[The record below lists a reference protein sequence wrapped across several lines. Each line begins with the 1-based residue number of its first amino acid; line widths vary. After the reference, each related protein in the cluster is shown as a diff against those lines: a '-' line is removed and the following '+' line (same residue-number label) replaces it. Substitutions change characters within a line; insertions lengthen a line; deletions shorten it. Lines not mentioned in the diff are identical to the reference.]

1 MGIMEGIQMPAF
13 AGFRRGLVSG
23 NQGGGAVVG
32 SVVNQAVIVFFDL
45 AAGGRVPGVLYGSGP
60 PDAPGCLLVAMRRV
74 GAGLDWLEESAA
86 LWGAYPPAAPSHVG
100 RSRPF
105 EDGPAW

>member
-45 AAGGRVPGVLYGSGP
+45 AAGGRVPGVLDGSGP
-60 PDAPGCLLVAMRRV
+60 PDAPGCLLVAKRR
-74 GAGLDWLEESAA
+74 AGRRTGLARGLGCLAGCLPSCGSSSCEEVQA
-86 LWGAYPPAAPSHVG
+86 V
-100 RSRPF
+100 
-105 EDGPAW
+105 

>member
-60 PDAPGCLLVAMRRV
+60 LMPQGASWWQCGASAPDWTG
-74 GAGLDWLEESAA
+74 
-86 LWGAYPPAAPSHVG
+86 
-100 RSRPF
+100 
-105 EDGPAW
+105 